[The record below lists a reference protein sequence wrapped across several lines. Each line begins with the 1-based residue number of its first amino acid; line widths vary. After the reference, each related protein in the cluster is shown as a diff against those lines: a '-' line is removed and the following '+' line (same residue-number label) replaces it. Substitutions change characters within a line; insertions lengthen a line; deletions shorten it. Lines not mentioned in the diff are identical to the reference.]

1 MPLAALLASP
11 CSAAEYAY
19 VNDLLL
25 HHAQNIIPATRT
37 AFYDCMWYHADS
49 NPGMRLTEWMNRILE
64 QERSFASDPGTY
76 VCN

>member
-25 HHAQNIIPATRT
+25 HHAQNFVPATHT
-37 AFYDCMWYHADS
+37 AFYNCMWYQADS
-49 NPGMRLTEWMNRILE
+49 NP
-64 QERSFASDPGTY
+64 
-76 VCN
+76 